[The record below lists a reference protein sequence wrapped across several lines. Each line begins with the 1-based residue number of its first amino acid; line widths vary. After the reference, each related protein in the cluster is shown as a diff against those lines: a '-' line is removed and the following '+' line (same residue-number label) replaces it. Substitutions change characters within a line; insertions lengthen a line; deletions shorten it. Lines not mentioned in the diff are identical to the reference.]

1 MTEVNIYTITN
12 IRSFNEKSGTI
23 GCLLA
28 MCGTEKTRLH
38 FKNVTAT
45 AKQAELKALIYALEH
60 MKVSCKLTIYTES
73 RYLVSGCTEWLSKWK
88 SSDWH
93 NAKHQDICYKSEWQQ
108 LDELLKPHSVSFRLK
123 ENHEYKK
130 WLEMELKSAEKPI
143 NTIAESTFDEE
154 TQ

>member
-12 IRSFNEKSGTI
+12 IHSFNEKSGTI

-45 AKQAELKALIYALEH
+45 AKRAELKALIYALEH
-60 MKVSCKLTIYTES
+60 MKAPCKLTIYTES

-93 NAKHQDICYKSEWQQ
+93 NAKQQ
-108 LDELLKPHSVSFRLK
+108 EVRVAAVGRAFK
-123 ENHEYKK
+123 
-130 WLEMELKSAEKPI
+130 A
-143 NTIAESTFDEE
+143 TFGNIQTKGGPRIQEVA
-154 TQ
+154 